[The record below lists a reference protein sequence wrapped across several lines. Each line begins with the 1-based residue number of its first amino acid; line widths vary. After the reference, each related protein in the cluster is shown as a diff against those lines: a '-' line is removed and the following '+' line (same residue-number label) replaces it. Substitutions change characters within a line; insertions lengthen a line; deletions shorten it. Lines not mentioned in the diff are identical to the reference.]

1 MLPTIRRL
9 PGWLLPAVLA
19 VVLVG
24 LPQLG
29 LDLSTQRQIEL
40 TCILALLVS
49 GLNLSLGYAGEL
61 ALGQAA
67 VYAVGA
73 YLSGYLG
80 THGHTDIL
88 LQLLASAAA
97 ALVVGLITGIPGLRL
112 GSWSLA
118 MTSFF
123 LVLLVPDL
131 IAMFPDQTGGRI
143 GLVGLGFPTLFGR
156 ELAGPDYYLFVT
168 AVTVLWFL
176 VLRNLVTSRHGAAF
190 RVLRQSPVLAASTGI
205 SVYRLKLTAYAMGSV
220 PAGVAGT
227 LFANLDHYISPTAF
241 DFSLA
246 VSILAASILG
256 GSASVYGA
264 LVGAAIMQ
272 FGPMEST
279 SFQKYALV
287 VYGAF
292 LIIGGVLLAEGLAG
306 IMRRLGRRGTQ
317 LLRRRQPGDQRAQR
331 EPGAQQEAP
340 LGQPGDQRAQREPG
354 AQREAPVPRP
364 GEQREQREPG
374 EASVSRGAGAVD
386 AIGGAEL
393 AVHGISKRFS
403 GLQALRDVSLS
414 AVPGQVTALI
424 GPNGSGKTTLLNVIG
439 GFYGADAG
447 SITVGGRE
455 PGRRPHLVA
464 RAGVARTF
472 QTPIVPAGLSV
483 LEAVAVG
490 RYMMPY
496 RSLVSAVLRLP
507 GYRRVRAAD
516 LREARHALELV
527 GIADLA
533 DADAAAL
540 PLGTRRLLEV
550 ACALVAHPK
559 LLLLDEAASGLDEA
573 EIDTLAGLIRRI
585 RYAGGTVLLVE
596 HNFRLVLSLA
606 DHIHV
611 LAQGQ
616 VIASG
621 PPAEIEHHPAVLR
634 EYLGVQPDERISDLA
649 ALQAEV
655 R

>member
-1 MLPTIRRL
+1 MLTTIRRL

-24 LPQLG
+24 LPRLG

-73 YLSGYLG
+73 YVSGYLG
-80 THGHTDIL
+80 THGHTEIL
-88 LQLLASAAA
+88 LQLLASGAV
-97 ALVVGLITGIPGLRL
+97 ALVVGLLTGIPGLRL

-123 LVLLVPDL
+123 LVLLIPDL

-143 GLVGLGFPTLFGR
+143 GLVGIGFPTLLGR
-156 ELAGPDYYLFVT
+156 ELVGPDYYLFV
-168 AVTVLWFL
+168 AVVTVLWFL
-176 VLRNLVTSRHGAAF
+176 VLRNLVTSRHGSAF
-190 RVLRQSPVLAASTGI
+190 RVLRQSRVLAASTGI
-205 SVYRLKLTAYAMGSV
+205 SVYRLKLTAYALGSV

-256 GSASVYGA
+256 GSASIYGA

-287 VYGAF
+287 VYGGF
-292 LIIGGVLLAEGLAG
+292 LIVGGVLLAEGLAG
-306 IMRRLGRRGTQ
+306 IMRRLGRRGGQ
-317 LLRRRQPGDQRAQR
+317 LVRRRLPA
-331 EPGAQQEAP
+331 AAP
-340 LGQPGDQRAQREPG
+340 VPRVPA
-354 AQREAPVPRP
+354 EAPVPRTAADAS
-364 GEQREQREPG
+364 GEG
-374 EASVSRGAGAVD
+374 SLEAAAASLD
-386 AIGGAEL
+386 AMGGAEL
-393 AVHGISKRFS
+393 AVRGVSKRFS

-414 AVPGQVTALI
+414 AAPGRVTALI
-424 GPNGSGKTTLLNVIG
+424 GPNGSGKTTLLNVIC
-439 GFYGADAG
+439 GFYRADAG
-447 SITVGGRE
+447 SITIGGRE
-455 PGRRPHLVA
+455 PRRRPHLVA

-483 LEAVAVG
+483 LEAVAAG

-527 GIADLA
+527 GIADQA

-550 ACALVAHPK
+550 ACALVAHPT
-559 LLLLDEAASGLDEA
+559 LLLLDEAASGLDES
-573 EIDTLAGLIRRI
+573 EIDTLAALIRRI
-585 RYAGGTVLLVE
+585 RDAGGTVLLVE